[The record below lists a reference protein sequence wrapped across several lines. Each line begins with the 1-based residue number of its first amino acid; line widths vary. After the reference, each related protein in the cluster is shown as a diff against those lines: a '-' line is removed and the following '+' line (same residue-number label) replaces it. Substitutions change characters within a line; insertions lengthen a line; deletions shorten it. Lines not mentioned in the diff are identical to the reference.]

1 MENRIC
7 VFCGSNAG
15 DDNNFREQLIRLAK
29 DIVKTNGTLIYGGG
43 RLGLMGFACQEVVSR
58 GGKVIGVVPRIL
70 ENHAVEPSSQ
80 IELIHVDNMAN
91 RKEKFIELADVFV
104 VFPGGLG
111 TMEEF
116 FQVYSWAQLGI
127 IKKPIVLVNIDNYYS
142 KLIDFLNVSVEHGF
156 MPQENV
162 DALITCVDIQVG
174 LKKAK
179 HFQYKHVNKWKK
191 MKH

>member
-179 HFQYKHVNKWKK
+179 HFQYKHVNKWQK
-191 MKH
+191 MRH